1 MNTAT
6 YYTAN
11 INSVKACKLYKPTSS
26 LTAKINK
33 LEQVY
38 CIVKLKENYFNVRTY
53 SYTGAF
59 VKDEQSQEYVPE
71 VWCKYKASD
80 GTAEYFVKQSLV
92 EAIGNEYSIVRY
104 YFNITTAR
112 KVCTYL
118 INNCDT
124 IDGKDVV
131 IIDSSAIGDECENL
145 D

>member
-1 MNTAT
+1 MNAGTHYMADL
-6 YYTAN
+6 
-11 INSVKACKLYKPTSS
+11 NSVKDYKLYKPTSS

-33 LEQVY
+33 LEQVH
-38 CIVKLKENYFNVRTY
+38 CIVKLKENYFNIRTY
-53 SYTGAF
+53 SHTGAF

-80 GTAEYFVKQSLV
+80 DTTEYFVKQSLV
-92 EAIGNEYSIVRY
+92 KAIGNEYSIVRY

-118 INNCDT
+118 IDKCDT
-124 IDGKDVV
+124 IDGKDIV
-131 IIDSSAIGDECENL
+131 IIDSSDIGEEYENL